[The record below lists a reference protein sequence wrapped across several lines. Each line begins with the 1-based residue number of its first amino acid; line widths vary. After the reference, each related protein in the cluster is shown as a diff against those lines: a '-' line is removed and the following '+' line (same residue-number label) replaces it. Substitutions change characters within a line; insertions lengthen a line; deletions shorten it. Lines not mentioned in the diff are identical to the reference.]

1 MADKTVKE
9 LAAMTT
15 KTVEAINNQL
25 VKAGLSARGDNDI
38 VTDSEQQKLVS
49 FLQQSH
55 GQNDKPRISLKS
67 KTTSTARVTGTS
79 GKAKSVNVEVRKK
92 MVFDKP
98 NPNKIA
104 EELASRE
111 AATKDAEEKARLAK
125 EKAAQEQ
132 AEKDKAKQAA
142 EARQQATL
150 AAMRANLGGGSQA
163 AKEHTTTSVVVKKGN
178 KTAAI
183 EVKKADKIK
192 SPLILFGFSFCIV

>member
-92 MVFDKP
+92 MVFD
-98 NPNKIA
+98 
-104 EELASRE
+104 LS
-111 AATKDAEEKARLAK
+111 
-125 EKAAQEQ
+125 
-132 AEKDKAKQAA
+132 
-142 EARQQATL
+142 
-150 AAMRANLGGGSQA
+150 
-163 AKEHTTTSVVVKKGN
+163 
-178 KTAAI
+178 
-183 EVKKADKIK
+183 
-192 SPLILFGFSFCIV
+192 LIHI

>member
-79 GKAKSVNVEVRKK
+79 GKTKSVNVEVRKK

-111 AATKDAEEKARLAK
+111 AATKEAEEKARLAK
-125 EKAAQEQ
+125 EKPP
-132 AEKDKAKQAA
+132 KNKLKKTKPNKLLK
-142 EARQQATL
+142 RVNKLPLQQCVLT
-150 AAMRANLGGGSQA
+150 
-163 AKEHTTTSVVVKKGN
+163 
-178 KTAAI
+178 
-183 EVKKADKIK
+183 
-192 SPLILFGFSFCIV
+192 